1 MRWVGLWGT
10 KLFRGQRNRVWD
22 NLSLYLSVKS
32 IFISKPWRCHSTF
45 MISNLF
51 SLSLE
56 LYRSDQPVYSGV
68 FIACCSLRFLLGWQY
83 HLGSRFFTLGSCRFH
98 CLADLV
104 AYITPLSRRA
114 VCLINLYQL
123 GVSTDSYGW
132 THGLPP
138 WLAGIFSDIVM
149 H

>member
-1 MRWVGLWGT
+1 
-10 KLFRGQRNRVWD
+10 
-22 NLSLYLSVKS
+22 
-32 IFISKPWRCHSTF
+32 

-83 HLGSRFFTLGSCRFH
+83 HLGSRFFTLGTCRFH

-104 AYITPLSRRA
+104 AYTTPLSRQA
-114 VCLINLYQL
+114 VCLTHQPVSVGGLYRL
-123 GVSTDSYGW
+123 LWLDPRSTA
-132 THGLPP
+132 
-138 WLAGIFSDIVM
+138 LAGRHILWHSDALNARTDPAWPPVSLSSLFRLTQLAGPLAGSRSAAWSPV
-149 H
+149 